1 MFATVAR
8 FSPLVAAG
16 KTVDHGLVNE
26 KQALKIIGELIREAR
41 VTAGFDK
48 RPFSQYAGINP
59 RTLAS
64 MEEGDRVAWETNQ
77 RKVEDALNW
86 RIGAIQE
93 ILNNATDI
101 PPESVTMDFMK
112 QGAGQETWK
121 DLDAEEVEEIKP
133 VTRAGEL
140 SNEELIG
147 ELAYRLRNKT
157 LPDSPN
163 ISHD

>member
-1 MFATVAR
+1 MLGTVVR
-8 FSPLVAAG
+8 ISPLAG
-16 KTVDHGLVNE
+16 QLNRGNHEGVNE
-26 KQALKIIGELIREAR
+26 NQALKIIGELIREAR
-41 VTAGFDK
+41 VTAGFTK
-48 RPFSQYAGINP
+48 RPFAQYAGINT
-59 RTLAS
+59 RTLVS
-64 MEEGDRVAWETNQ
+64 MEEGERVAWETNQ

-86 RIGAIQE
+86 RAGAIQD

-101 PPESVTMDFMK
+101 PPESVTMDFMR

-121 DLDAEEVEEIKP
+121 DLDAAEADAIKP

-157 LPDSPN
+157 VQNFPN
-163 ISHD
+163 ISHT